1 MVNVTEVLVCSM
13 VKEGNKRVMLT
24 FTPKTMSK
32 AEELMQLYDMTLS
45 QLVKMLI
52 SEKSG
57 ERRQG

>member
-1 MVNVTEVLVCSM
+1 M